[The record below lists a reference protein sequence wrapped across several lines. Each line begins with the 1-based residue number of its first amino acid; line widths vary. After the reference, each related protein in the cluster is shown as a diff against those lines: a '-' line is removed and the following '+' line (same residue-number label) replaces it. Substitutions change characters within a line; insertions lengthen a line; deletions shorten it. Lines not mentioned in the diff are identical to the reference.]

1 MKAFYRSARVLAL
14 SVSMIAVASMA
25 HAAGTGMPWEAP
37 VTSVSSSI
45 AGPVL
50 KGVLTLLIIGAG
62 IAMANSSNAGVQ
74 KFASLIFGGSIAGA
88 VAFFLGFFNVGA
100 GALI

>member
-1 MKAFYRSARVLAL
+1 MKAFYRAVAL
-14 SVSMIAVASMA
+14 SIPMIAVATVS

-37 VTSVSSSI
+37 VDSVSSSI

-50 KGVLTLLIIGAG
+50 KAAITLLIIGAG

-74 KFASLIFGGSIAGA
+74 KFAQLIFGASIAGA
-88 VAFFLGFFNVGA
+88 VAFFLGFFNVGS

>member
-1 MKAFYRSARVLAL
+1 MKAFYRAAAL
-14 SVSMIAVASMA
+14 SIPMIAVASVA

-37 VTSVSSSI
+37 VESVSSSI

-50 KGVLTLLIIGAG
+50 KWALTLLIIGAG

-74 KFASLIFGGSIAGA
+74 KFAQLIFGGSIAGA
-88 VAFFLGFFNVGA
+88 AVFFLGMFNVGA

>member
-1 MKAFYRSARVLAL
+1 MKSFYRALAL
-14 SVSMIAVASMA
+14 SIPMIAVASMA

-37 VTSVSSSI
+37 VDSVTSSI

-50 KGVLTLLIIGAG
+50 KGALTLLIISAG
-62 IAMANSSNAGVQ
+62 ITMGMSSNAGVQ
-74 KFASLIFGGSIAGA
+74 KFAGLIFGGSIAGA

>member
-1 MKAFYRSARVLAL
+1 MKSFYRALAL
-14 SVSMIAVASMA
+14 SIPMIAVASMA

-37 VTSVSSSI
+37 IESVTSSI
-45 AGPVL
+45 SGPVL
-50 KGVLTLLIIGAG
+50 KGALTLLIIGAG

-74 KFASLIFGGSIAGA
+74 KFAALIFGGSIAGA
-88 VAFFLGFFNVGA
+88 FLFFLGFFNVGS